1 MKLNEPQ
8 GFEHVGPDMDEFIHA
23 GRFERRDVISR
34 ITGKHHDD
42 LGHGR
47 MKQRYEYGDK
57 GGIVVI
63 RGADDGDPGA
73 GFAEGGGK
81 PGPNGTGQSGKLKP
95 IAGYPEDKKLAWRN
109 ANDET
114 FIKAANDFNQRNGL
128 KPGDP
133 RYIDP
138 QMMKAWAMVES
149 GGEGDKA
156 QFLSDPFQVNKP
168 LDWVDAKA
176 TQAGLTKWQKMTP
189 AESARAGLEWLRYKS
204 EIHDTSGGVAR
215 MLGVQQSLERYNGR
229 SDHSPQSGKQTHK
242 VWYAATIMALA
253 KQP

>member
-1 MKLNEPQ
+1 MATRNTPNHKSARHQSYLHYLRTGQ
-8 GFEHVGPDMDEFIHA
+8 RLTAAQWLARTEHKFNPNHDER
-23 GRFERRDVISR
+23 GRF
-34 ITGKHHDD
+34 T
-42 LGHGR
+42 
-47 MKQRYEYGDK
+47 
-57 GGIVVI
+57 
-63 RGADDGDPGA
+63 
-73 GFAEGGGK
+73 FAIGEGGGK